1 MSVMILMT
9 SMERI
14 SSPLIAIGKAQ
25 IAATAF
31 FAVIDAPPPRTGSL
45 RAPEVAA
52 TGDIVFRDVTFAYP
66 GRPSDLVLDGLTLTL
81 EGGKTTAIVGP
92 SGAGKSTIVGLLVRW
107 YGLRDQGTIARVKP
121 KPAKGDTAPKKE
133 DGEEG
138 EETALK
144 EKTSQPPVQL
154 RGSISTG
161 GCELDDIDLPW
172 WRSQIGLVQQEPFLF
187 NDTIFNNVA
196 HGLVGTDLEHEG
208 EAKKRELVAAA
219 CREAFADEFINRLPD
234 GYDTVVGESGAKLS
248 GMFLCSFLPVAET
261 CSTLGG
267 RVNRRG

>member
-52 TGDIVFRDVTFAYP
+52 TGDIVFRDVSFTYP

-107 YGLRDQGTIARVKP
+107 YGLRDQGAIARVKPKP

-133 DGEEG
+133 DDEEG
-138 EETALK
+138 EETAPR

-161 GCELDDIDLPW
+161 GCELDDINLPW

-196 HGLVGTDLEHEG
+196 HGLVGTDFEHEG
-208 EAKKRELVAAA
+208 EGKNASSSLRPVERRLLTSLSIAFPMGTIRSWESRGRSCLVCPCSSFPVIAEAHSTSGRE
-219 CREAFADEFINRLPD
+219 
-234 GYDTVVGESGAKLS
+234 
-248 GMFLCSFLPVAET
+248 
-261 CSTLGG
+261 
-267 RVNRRG
+267 